1 MGKVSKSLTAVI
13 KKSNSKIVRNSNSTT
28 MVTRRFRCA
37 PEVRDTVKCNNT
49 NISIKENIKK
59 NRTVYKKSNCAILV
73 SVQLVL
79 LVIVLQY
86 FVDFVESQETGG
98 RTRQN
103 KAMQF
108 RGNSLK

>member
-1 MGKVSKSLTAVI
+1 MGKASKSLTAVS
-13 KKSNSKIVRNSNSTT
+13 KKSNSKSVRNLNSTT
-28 MVTRRFRCA
+28 MATRKFRCS
-37 PEVRDTVKCNNT
+37 PEVRDSVKCNNI
-49 NISIKENIKK
+49 NIKENIKK
-59 NRTVYKKSNCAILV
+59 NRTVYKKSNCAILL

-86 FVDFVESQETGG
+86 FVDFAESQETVG

-108 RGNSLK
+108 RGN